1 MAYSGKQWTVAIGI
15 PNNDAGSSVGE
26 VGAGITQI
34 DNLTGNL
41 NLMRVA
47 TVNDVAWE
55 AGYTAAQIDRVGN
68 RSVAKEDYMNH
79 YGSGTW
85 TWDFEYVVDS
95 ATVMQQLLQ
104 MVYPDGGV
112 TSTVFQIPAVP
123 SVPGLDYSHQNEDST
138 DKTAVVCISNPL
150 TTKDRVLTS
159 AILQNLNISMDVGTD
174 GGRMKTSG
182 QFMTGYKPIIKNED
196 ASITS
201 PAIDYAKTLFDCSTH
216 TLDSVATGFKSFSL
230 TIDNPASR
238 VGYQGASFEAD
249 GYVRASAIG
258 LTGSAVVKADST
270 VQALLE
276 SKWQSNAT
284 FAISLTGS
292 DASKLQFD
300 IPQAL
305 MTNFSLDMA
314 DDGIYAN
321 IDFICTAG
329 SSYGANPLTI
339 KTVAG

>member
-1 MAYSGKQWTVAIGI
+1 MAYSGKQWTVAIGVSDS
-15 PNNDAGSSVGE
+15 NAGASAGA
-26 VGAGITQI
+26 VGAGITEI

-47 TVNDVAWE
+47 SVNDIAWD
-55 AGYTAAQIDRVGN
+55 AGYTAAEVTRVGN

-123 SVPGLDYSHQNEDST
+123 AVPGLDYSHGNETT
-138 DKTAVVCISNPL
+138 DKCAVVCLSNPL

-159 AILQNLNISMDVGTD
+159 AILQNLTLAMDVGTD
-174 GGRMKTSG
+174 GGRLKSTG
-182 QFMTGYKPIIKNED
+182 QFMTGYKPAIKDED
-196 ASITS
+196 ASVTS
-201 PAIDYAKTLFDCSTH
+201 PAVDYAKTIFDCSTH
-216 TLDSVATGFKSFSL
+216 TLGGAAAGFKSFSV

-238 VGYQGASFEAD
+238 VGYQGASFETD
-249 GYVRASAIG
+249 GYVRANPIT
-258 LTGSAVVKADST
+258 LTGNAVVKADST
-270 VQALLE
+270 IQALLE
-276 SKWQSNAT
+276 SKWQANAT

-305 MTNFSLDMA
+305 MTNFSMDMA
-314 DDGIYAN
+314 DDGIYAT

-339 KTVAG
+339 KTVA